1 MTRLLLSVPMIRR
14 SASRPASPLAKALT
28 SVGLGITLAL
38 TTAFGVPA
46 WSAETSGTAA
56 AAPAA
61 KTPGPA
67 KPALTVELVGL
78 QMQDWP
84 QRVLGQ
90 GSLAAWQEASLGA
103 EGGPWRLKE
112 VLAQVGDR
120 VQRGQVLARFA
131 DDLVR
136 ADLAQAKASLA
147 EAQSLL
153 KEAEARA
160 GRARELRSTGVL
172 SLEQTQAALTTEDT
186 ARARLQSVQAQL
198 SLQELRLQQTQ
209 LQAPDDGI
217 VSSRSATVG
226 AVVPQGQELFRLIR
240 QGRLEWRAE
249 VPSDDLRGIRPGQTV
264 QLVGAGGLNLTGRVR
279 IVAPTIDANTRNG
292 LVYVDLQAAEGARAG
307 MFARGE
313 FLLGSQKARTL
324 PQSAVQMREGYA
336 VVYTVDAQQRARQVK
351 VATGR
356 RQGDRIEI
364 TSGLPDDAQVVRQGA
379 GFLADGDAV
388 RVSPAAR

>member
-1 MTRLLLSVPMIRR
+1 MSRHLSTFPLSWR
-14 SASRPASPLAKALT
+14 SACLNGWVMTAVVACL
-28 SVGLGITLAL
+28 GLPMGAV
-38 TTAFGVPA
+38 A
-46 WSAETSGTAA
+46 AETSGTAA
-56 AAPAA
+56 TPAKPAAPAA
-61 KTPGPA
+61 AA
-67 KPALTVELVGL
+67 KPALTVELVGV
-78 QMQDWP
+78 QVQEWP
-84 QRVLGQ
+84 QRVVGQ
-90 GSLAAWQEASLGA
+90 GSLAAWQEASVGA

-120 VQRGQVLARFA
+120 VQRGQTLARFA
-131 DDLVR
+131 DELVR
-136 ADLAQAKASLA
+136 ADLAQAQASLS

-160 GRARELRSTGVL
+160 ARARELRSTGVL

-186 ARARLQSVQAQL
+186 ARARVQSVQAQVA
-198 SLQELRLQQTQ
+198 LQQLRVQQTQ
-209 LQAPDDGI
+209 ILAPDDGI
-217 VSSRSATVG
+217 VSARSATVG
-226 AVVPQGQELFRLIR
+226 AVVPPGQELFRLIR

-249 VPSDDLRGIRPGQTV
+249 VPSDDLRAIRSGQKAE
-264 QLVGAGGLNLTGRVR
+264 LVGAGGLNLTGRVR
-279 IVAPTIDANTRNG
+279 VVAPTIDANTRNG
-292 LVYVDLQAAEGARAG
+292 LVYVDLQPAEGARAG

-313 FLLGSQKARTL
+313 FLLGAQKAKTL

-364 TSGLPDDAQVVRQGA
+364 TSGLADDAQVVKQGA